1 MTKTKLSSAF
11 LAAVLALFC
20 LSSCYTV
27 NHPVGKG
34 AQGDTMNEKRVWY
47 ALWGLVP
54 LGDFDSKQLAGDAS
68 DYSVKSE
75 WTVLDIV
82 IGFFTTWVTIQ
93 CQTVTVTK

>member
-11 LAAVLALFC
+11 LAVVLSLFC

-27 NHPVGKG
+27 EHTVGKG
-34 AQGDTMNEKRVWY
+34 AQGDTKHEKRLWY

-54 LGDFDSKQLAGDAS
+54 LGDFDSHQLAGEAK

-75 WTVLDIV
+75 HTILDIV